1 MSLDFPVEWLPS
13 QLVALVA
20 LGIGSAFLGADRH
33 APTSRALGTAFI
45 AFAFS
50 MGLSLPLGGDGGP
63 VPPAGRWLAFADA
76 LALIASLEWVRRVR
90 KTIDIEHLYERFSTM
105 LLRIGQLAALV
116 MGVAG
121 AIAPEVRRDE
131 FLGAVN
137 DLDALARPGFWLF
150 GGPMLVGILAGA
162 VSTVLLLRARPDR
175 SERIRIIAGVIGMPL
190 IVIGLVVPA
199 KFGALL
205 MVTGEMVFLVGAM
218 QYLVLQGQRGQF
230 LARFLSP
237 QVEKLVRDRGLRHAV
252 QHRSL
257 EITVTSCDLRG
268 FTAFAQAH
276 PSSSVIKTLREYY
289 NAVGKVVA
297 EYGGTVKDY
306 AGDGILILVGAPLP
320 VPSHSRS
327 GLEMARRIR
336 EVGIEVT
343 ERWSTAAH
351 RLGLAL
357 GVHRGGT
364 GGEPRVAA
372 VRNGGRSRGADRRAH
387 RRALGHGR
395 AGARGTARGER
406 FHRSG
411 SGVVDAA
418 VRRIQPGRERGP
430 AHPGPHHVDAISRCS
445 TAPPW

>member
-1 MSLDFPVEWLPS
+1 VNLDFPVEWLPS

-20 LGIGSAFLGADRH
+20 LGIGGAFLGADRR

-45 AFAFS
+45 AFGFS
-50 MGLSLPLGGDGGP
+50 MGLSLPLGGEGGA
-63 VPPAGRWLAFADA
+63 VLTGGRWLGFADA
-76 LALIASLEWVRRVR
+76 VALIAALEWVRRVR
-90 KTIDIEHLYERFSTM
+90 KTIDIEHLHVGFSTV
-105 LLRIGQLAALV
+105 LLRIGQIAALG

-121 AIAPEVRRDE
+121 AIAPEMRRDE

-137 DLDALARPGFWLF
+137 DLAALSRPGFWVFAAPLT
-150 GGPMLVGILAGA
+150 VAIVAGA
-162 VSTVLLLRARPDR
+162 VATALLLLARPDR
-175 SERIRIIAGVIGMPL
+175 SERIRLIAGLTGFPL
-190 IVIGLVVPA
+190 IVVGLVVPA
-199 KFGALL
+199 KLGALM

-351 RLGLAL
+351 RLGIGVGVASGTVTVGIIGSASRWEYTAVGPAVNLASRL
-357 GVHRGGT
+357 CEMAADREVLIDERTVELSGMGGLVRE
-364 GGEPRVAA
+364 EPRA
-372 VRNGGRSRGADRRAH
+372 VKGFADPVPVWSMP
-387 RRALGHGR
+387 L
-395 AGARGTARGER
+395 
-406 FHRSG
+406 
-411 SGVVDAA
+411 
-418 VRRIQPGRERGP
+418 
-430 AHPGPHHVDAISRCS
+430 
-445 TAPPW
+445 